1 MPIIQLVGQSKSLE
15 VTKPLIMGIL
25 NITPD
30 SYFSN
35 SRINSVKHALIVAE
49 QMLKDGATILDIG
62 GQSSRPGSNRITSSE
77 ELQRVLPIIEALRMN
92 FQDAWISVD
101 TYYSEVAKTC
111 IDAGVEIIND
121 ISFG

>member
-62 GQSSRPGSNRITSSE
+62 GQSSRPGSNRITS
-77 ELQRVLPIIEALRMN
+77 
-92 FQDAWISVD
+92 
-101 TYYSEVAKTC
+101 
-111 IDAGVEIIND
+111 
-121 ISFG
+121 